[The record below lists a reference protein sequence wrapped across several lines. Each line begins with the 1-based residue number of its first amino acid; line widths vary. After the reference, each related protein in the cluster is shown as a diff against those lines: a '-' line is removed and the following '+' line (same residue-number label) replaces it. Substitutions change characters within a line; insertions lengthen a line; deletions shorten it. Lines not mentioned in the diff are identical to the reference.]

1 MIRLYSE
8 LNLKKEEELLLC
20 CARSNLNSETEH
32 RISSLIEDDLDWEYL
47 IQIATIHKLRPLLYF
62 NLKEFSGV
70 SEVFKRN
77 MGVYYGKNAQ
87 KNLFF
92 LRELFKILDL
102 LESREIVAIPFK
114 GPILSILIYKNVAL
128 REFNDLDIFVDQKN
142 VIKSRE
148 VLISNGYKPDI
159 FLDKLKEK
167 KYVESQHEYQF
178 INKKY
183 NYLLEL
189 HWKFSELFFFF
200 PKDELEVIDLHKLD
214 STYINGKDIK
224 LFSPED
230 LFLILCL
237 HNAGHRWA
245 RLSWICDVGVF
256 LHENKKLK
264 WKKILDNAEKIGI
277 LRILLINLYL
287 SKILL
292 GSKLPKS
299 INIILKS
306 DKDVKDV
313 SEEIINEIF
322 AKDPITTKLSH
333 ELIMKFRIR
342 EKFIYGLMDV
352 IKNFTKPTIRDWK
365 IIHLSNHLYP
375 LYYILRPIRIII
387 GYKI

>member
-1 MIRLYSE
+1 MD
-8 LNLKKEEELLLC
+8 
-20 CARSNLNSETEH
+20 SETED
-32 RISSLIEDDLDWEYL
+32 RIRSLIENNLDWEYL
-47 IQIATIHKLRPLLYF
+47 IQIATRHKLRPLLYS

-77 MGVYYGKNAQ
+77 IGHFYRENAQ

-92 LRELFKILDL
+92 LGELFKILDL
-102 LESREIVAIPFK
+102 LESGGIVAIPFK
-114 GPILSILIYKNVAL
+114 GPILSILIYKNIAL
-128 REFNDLDIFVDQKN
+128 REFNDLDIFVDQEN

-148 VLISNGYKPDI
+148 VLISNGYEQDL

-178 INKKY
+178 INQKN

-200 PKDELEVIDLHKLD
+200 PNDELDVIDLHKLN
-214 STYINGKDIK
+214 STYINGRNIK
-224 LFSPED
+224 FFSSED

-245 RLSWICDVGVF
+245 RLSWICDIGVF
-256 LHENKKLK
+256 LHENKKLE
-264 WKKILDNAEKIGI
+264 WDKIFNNATRMGI
-277 LRILLINLYL
+277 SRIILINLYL

-292 GSKLPKS
+292 GSEFPKS
-299 INIILKS
+299 INNILKS
-306 DKDVKDV
+306 DKDVKNV

-322 AKDPITTKLSH
+322 SKDPISSQLSQ

-352 IKNFTKPTIRDWK
+352 IKNGTKPTIRDWK
-365 IIHLSNHLYP
+365 IIPLPIYLYP
-375 LYYILRPIRIII
+375 LYYLLRPIRLII
-387 GYKI
+387 GYRI